1 MSTKMVVSMLGGE
14 NPGPRKVTQPDGGPP
29 EALSL
34 MWATVALTL
43 SPFG

>member
-1 MSTKMVVSMLGGE
+1 MSTKMIVSMLGGA
-14 NPGPRKVTQPDGGPP
+14 NLRPRKVTQLLAELL